1 MPVLTFVDTLGI
13 QSFVFASNRLK
24 DVVGGSELVYQA
36 TSRDGW
42 IQQLKYQTE
51 LIVGAGGNL
60 LLKFDTCDE
69 AKTFAAQFSHKL
81 LNEAPGLEVALVHH
95 EYQNGSLA
103 KAIQAIQIKIERQ
116 KFERCPSVPL
126 LGLGV
131 TATCRETR
139 LPATSLDVEGI
150 PISEGIAKRRE
161 DKNQSQERW
170 LKYLPCN
177 DQNFQRGNGGR
188 VDLAFPMEL
197 DDLGRSRGDISLMGV
212 VHADGNGIG
221 QKLKK
226 WLDGRVENGSKDEE
240 VRTGYQE
247 ISKALDRL
255 SGQVFKKLLKRIVDA
270 IQWDDRDG
278 YVLRSASL
286 QQSFKL
292 RCEKDRKSGKL
303 LLSLPIRPI
312 LLGGDDFTFV
322 CDGRI
327 ALDLATTAL
336 TEFEQTN
343 PPDGI
348 DQVRACAGVAL
359 VKTHAPFARAYK
371 LAESLCISAK
381 SWLRAQNKE
390 NQSALDWHIGLSS
403 PTETLQALRQR
414 QYTAGGNQLTCRP
427 YPLSQCGR
435 ALFEPNWNW
444 LAKDVLGAK
453 GNGFRTSD
461 PSTTPNWQA
470 HRSKLKTLR
479 EIVREGRDEVRNAL
493 EAWKV
498 AHPKLALPDNGN
510 MKDGFIAARTPLL
523 DAIELL
529 DIHFP
534 LG

>member
-24 DVVGGSELVYQA
+24 DVVGGSTLVYQA

-42 IQQLKYQTE
+42 IQQLEYQKN

-60 LLKFDTCDE
+60 LLQFDTCAE
-69 AKTFAAQFSHKL
+69 AKTFAAQFSRKML
-81 LNEAPGLEVALVHH
+81 DEAPGLEVALVHH
-95 EYQNGSLA
+95 EYQNGQLA

-131 TATCRETR
+131 MATCRETR

-161 DKNQSQERW
+161 DKNQNQKRW
-170 LKYLPCN
+170 LKYLPC
-177 DQNFQRGNGGR
+177 DYQNFQRGNGAC

-212 VHADGNGIG
+212 VHVDGNGIG
-221 QKLKK
+221 QKLKD
-226 WLDGRVENGSKDEE
+226 WLNDRVGDSSDDGA
-240 VRTGYQE
+240 VRTEYQKL
-247 ISKALDRL
+247 SVALDQL
-255 SGQVFKKLLKRIVDA
+255 SEQVFKKLIDRTIAA
-270 IQWDDRDG
+270 IKWDDRDG
-278 YVLRSASL
+278 YVLGSASL
-286 QQSFKL
+286 QRSFKL
-292 RCEKDRKSGKL
+292 RCEKDGKTGKL
-303 LLSLPIRPI
+303 LLFLPIRPI

-343 PPDGI
+343 PPAGI
-348 DQVRACAGVAL
+348 GQVRACAGVAL

-381 SWLRAQNKE
+381 SWLRDGTDRQD
-390 NQSALDWHIGLSS
+390 QSAIDWHIGLGS

-414 QYTAGGNQLTCRP
+414 QYTAGANKLTCRP
-427 YPLSQCGR
+427 YPLCKYDPV
-435 ALFEPNWNW
+435 LFEPNWNW
-444 LAKDVLGAK
+444 LAKDVLGTT

-461 PSTTPNWQA
+461 PSKTPNWQA
-470 HRSKLKTLR
+470 HHSKLKTLR
-479 EIVREGRDEVRNAL
+479 EIVREGPGEVEDAL
-493 EAWKV
+493 EAWQI
-498 AHPKLALPDNGN
+498 AHPKLALPDPMTN
-510 MKDGFIAARTPLL
+510 GFIGPCTPLL